1 MRAFSKN
8 MRLSELSAGGEAKI
22 TGYNQTRVQQK
33 LMEMG
38 CIPGA
43 RVKWLFTAPG
53 GDPVAYE
60 IEGYV
65 LSMRL
70 QEAATVNIEII

>member
-1 MRAFSKN
+1 
-8 MRLSELSAGGEAKI
+8 MRLSDLSAGVEAKI
-22 TGYNQTRVQQK
+22 TGYNHSRVQQK

-38 CIPGA
+38 CVPGA
-43 RVKWLFTAPG
+43 KVKWLFAAPS

-70 QEAATVNIEII
+70 QEAATINIEVI

>member
-1 MRAFSKN
+1 
-8 MRLSELSAGGEAKI
+8 
-22 TGYNQTRVQQK
+22 
-33 LMEMG
+33 MG
-38 CIPGA
+38 CVPGA
-43 RVKWLFTAPG
+43 KVKWLFTAPS

-70 QEAATVNIEII
+70 QEAATINIEVI